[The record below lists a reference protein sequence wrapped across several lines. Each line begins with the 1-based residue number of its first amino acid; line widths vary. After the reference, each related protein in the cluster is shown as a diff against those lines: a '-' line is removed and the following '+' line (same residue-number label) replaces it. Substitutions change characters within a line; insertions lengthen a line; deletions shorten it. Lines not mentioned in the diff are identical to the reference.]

1 MKLKTLIIDDE
12 PVALAK
18 LESYIKNIP
27 FLELVAK
34 CQGSSEALDFMAGE
48 LVDLIFTDID
58 MPDING
64 ITFVESLTTGPMVVF
79 ITAHRDYAIEG
90 FRLQA
95 IDYLTKPYREV
106 DLIRA
111 ANKAYEL
118 YRQRLSLTNAEA
130 AVGMSS
136 PATLLPSERKSLFVK
151 VETRYEHIKLED
163 IKYIKG
169 YGEYL
174 QIFLVNATRP
184 LLTLSSFQSMKDK
197 LDSSFLQVH
206 RSYIVN
212 TNRISRIEKG
222 HIIMDADTIIPISS
236 GYRDEFLDYVQLNSV
251 GKAGKKEI

>member
-18 LESYIKNIP
+18 LESYIKNVP
-27 FLELVAK
+27 FLDLVAK

-48 LVDLIFTDID
+48 LVDLIITDID

-64 ITFVESLTTGPMVVF
+64 ITFVESLTTGPMVIF
-79 ITAHRDYAIEG
+79 TTAYKDYALEG
-90 FRLQA
+90 FRLSA
-95 IDYLTKPYREV
+95 IDYLIKPYREV

-111 ANKAYEL
+111 VNKAYEV
-118 YRQRLSLTNAEA
+118 YRQRLSLSNAEA
-130 AVGMSS
+130 AVGMATAL
-136 PATLLPSERKSLFVK
+136 PAHTDRKSLFVK
-151 VETRYEHIKLED
+151 VETRYERILLED

-174 QIFLVNATRP
+174 QIFLVNVPRP
-184 LLTLSSFQSMKDK
+184 ILTLSSFQSMMEK

-212 TNRISRIEKG
+212 TNRIVRIEKG
-222 HIIMDADTIIPISS
+222 RIIMDADTVIPISS
-236 GYRDEFLDYVQLNSV
+236 GYKDDFLEYIQLNSV
-251 GKAGKKEI
+251 GKAGKP